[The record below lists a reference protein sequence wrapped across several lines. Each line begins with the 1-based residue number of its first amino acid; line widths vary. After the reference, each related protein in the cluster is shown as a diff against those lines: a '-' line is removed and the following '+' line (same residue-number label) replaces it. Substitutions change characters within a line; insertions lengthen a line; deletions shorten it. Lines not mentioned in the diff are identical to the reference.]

1 MLHTRLLKYAESQE
15 IFFFQIATTCFYLYM
30 LIKIIGMARYTLPW
44 KVFFVA
50 IKKPE
55 ENEM

>member
-1 MLHTRLLKYAESQE
+1 
-15 IFFFQIATTCFYLYM
+15 M
-30 LIKIIGMARYTLPW
+30 LIKIIEMARYTLPW